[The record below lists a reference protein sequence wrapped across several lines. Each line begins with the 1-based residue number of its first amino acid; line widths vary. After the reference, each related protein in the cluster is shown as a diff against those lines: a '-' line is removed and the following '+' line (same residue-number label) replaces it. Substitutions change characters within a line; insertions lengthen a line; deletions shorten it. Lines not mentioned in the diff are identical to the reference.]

1 MQDELTTILGIKLSA
16 DTMAKLDKFKQ
27 GLQNVADKAN
37 ALGKATLAVGAS
49 ITTLM
54 KLAGDSA
61 VQLKNLSDSTGIA
74 TSELQSLEYASKSI
88 GVSFDAVKGDIKS
101 LTAELNNP
109 MPNQFNEG
117 LVLLG
122 VSTRDASGKAK
133 KATDIFNDLANKLKG
148 MTSQKAIAWGKKVGI
163 SEDTVKLLRQ
173 GKDGL
178 EALKREGVAVGAIVP
193 DNAVNGL
200 AEFSK
205 GMSQLAM
212 IGRSLA
218 NTFLGLLAPALNKI
232 IDGYKKWSIENGGII
247 RSGIEFIAK
256 QISKA
261 FDMVATVLKK
271 VFQSTS
277 GVFKIFKPFVDMLKR
292 SNVVAS
298 LLTVALGGLAVAGFI
313 KLIGILKMINPWLI
327 IIAVLVEELYTWFTK
342 GFEST
347 GFYKLWMVFEKKFPT
362 IASGMKS
369 AFTAIKDGVMQVVDI
384 LKTLWDISEP
394 IRTAFVELG
403 SAIIDAMKPVVSFM
417 ADVVL
422 ATFNVIGETIKSV
435 LNWIESK
442 MGALGNVFK
451 KVGGF
456 VSKVAGFIRG
466 DKKQSDTSN
475 NDEWVDNRQNVP
487 IENAIVGEKVNA
499 AWYATHSVP
508 TGQTVN
514 QNNNQNSITNNNQKV
529 NGTTNV
535 YINAGNASPNE
546 IVGAVKQQYG
556 NSTNINAPMSAT
568 GGSVV
573 Q

>member
-1 MQDELTTILGIKLSA
+1 MQDELTTILGIKVSPEAL
-16 DTMAKLDKFKQ
+16 AKLNKFKQ
-27 GLQNVADKAN
+27 GLQSVADRCN
-37 ALGKATLAVGAS
+37 ALSKATLAVGAS

-61 VQLKNLSDSTGIA
+61 VQLKNLSESTGIA

-88 GVSFDAVKGDIKS
+88 GVSFDAVKGDIQS
-101 LTAELNNP
+101 LTSELNNP
-109 MPNQFNEG
+109 IPNQFNEG

-133 KATDIFNDLANKLKG
+133 KATDIFNDLADKMKG
-148 MTSQKAIAWGKKVGI
+148 MSAQKAIAWGKKVGI

-178 EALKREGVAVGAIVP
+178 AALQKEGISVGAVVP
-193 DNAVNGL
+193 DSAVNGL

-212 IGRSLA
+212 IGKSMA

-232 IDGYKKWSIENGGII
+232 IDGYKKWNMQNGGII

-256 QISKA
+256 QIGKA

-277 GVFKIFKPFVDMLKR
+277 GVFKIFKPFIDMLRK

-298 LLTVALGGLAVAGFI
+298 LLTVALGALAVAGFI
-313 KLIGILKMINPWLI
+313 KLISILKMINPWLLA
-327 IIAVLVEELYTWFTK
+327 IAIVVEELYTWFTK

-347 GFYKLWMVFEKKFPT
+347 GFYKLWLVFEKKFPT

-369 AFTAIKDGVMQVVDI
+369 AFTAIKDGVMQVVNI
-384 LKTLWDISEP
+384 LKTLWDITEP
-394 IRTAFVELG
+394 IRTAFVDLG

-417 ADVVL
+417 SDVVL
-422 ATFNVIGETIKSV
+422 ATFNVIGETIKAV
-435 LNWIESK
+435 FDWIESK
-442 MGALGNVFK
+442 MGALGSAFK

-456 VSKVAGFIRG
+456 ISKVAGFIRG
-466 DKKQSDTSN
+466 GNDTSN
-475 NDEWVDNRQNVP
+475 SSEWVDNRQNVP
-487 IENAIVGEKVNA
+487 VENAIAGEKVNA

-556 NSTNINAPMSAT
+556 NSTNINAPMTAT